1 MRVASVSSQAPRY
14 LSPLFFWLMAPKRV
28 GTPSGMRSS
37 VLLYTFEFII
47 AQVIDVD
54 EFGEKDGLS
63 LAQTMGHLAF
73 CLQVRVA
80 SVRSIG
86 PAGQQEVER
95 IR

>member
-1 MRVASVSSQAPRY
+1 MP
-14 LSPLFFWLMAPKRV
+14 PKSV

-37 VLLYTFEFII
+37 VLLYTFEFVI

-63 LAQTMGHLAF
+63 LAQTMGHLHLAF